1 MEEEGDGVH
10 PSVIFEF
17 WLFVVIGEMRQVE
30 RYPLKKVEGH
40 RGIDPQ
46 EIQEDHVIG
55 RTI

>member
-1 MEEEGDGVH
+1 MH

-40 RGIDPQ
+40 RGIDAQ

-55 RTI
+55 RTL